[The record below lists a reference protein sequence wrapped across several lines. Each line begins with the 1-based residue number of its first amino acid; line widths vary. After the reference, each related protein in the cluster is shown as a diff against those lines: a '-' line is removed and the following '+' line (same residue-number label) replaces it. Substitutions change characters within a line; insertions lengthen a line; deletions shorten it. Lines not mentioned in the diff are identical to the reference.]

1 MELIQIRDLLIRR
14 RRTLATLFLAVVALV
29 ALFTLASAPTY
40 RSTALVLVRESPGA
54 NTLLAALGIP
64 TASLTSSDDFDAD
77 TEISLGQLEPS
88 LDRVIATLG
97 LSDDQGEPLTA
108 RRLIKGGLLPRLT
121 PRPHLDID
129 QLEDGRVVEI
139 VGWSGERD
147 QAAALAN
154 GLAEAYIASQVELQ
168 QADLARARAF
178 VDERLG
184 AVRDDYLAALAAQRA
199 FVTETGAIDLDA
211 QIETLVTKLGALRTQ
226 AEENHTEQAA
236 LAAELAALDTELAR
250 TGAAR
255 SADQAQANSEHI
267 RTLKADLNDL
277 LQELAA
283 LRVDSTEASSEY
295 RRLFAQIERLRE
307 LIVAEARAVVGGGGE
322 TLGFYEELGARRTEQ
337 QVALAISEAEGRQIA
352 HTIAEYRNRVDTHAA
367 LLERQAEL
375 DSELE
380 VSEAIHGRML
390 EAQRQLGLAAA
401 LVAPT
406 HVLVQRATPTTRPAR
421 PSLALNAVVAVLLG
435 GFWAL
440 GIALIEDL
448 FDDSVRDPAAL
459 RGPPLLARLVRV
471 RRDARP
477 ARAWREPL
485 RALRNRLRERLDGQ
499 LPRRLAL
506 VGPCRGDGRS
516 TLLAA
521 LAEQCAGDGLRVLAL
536 ELDLRAP
543 DLASRL
549 DAAPQPGLV
558 GHLCEGVALE
568 RCIVPTRVPGLD
580 LLPAGAALDDPA
592 PLLAEARL
600 GALLARLD
608 EDYDLILIDTPPLR
622 ASEDAIQV
630 LALVEHALLVV
641 AAGRTPLRAA
651 RAALER
657 LSRRAPLG
665 LVLTAVDPL
674 EHRYLH

>member
-14 RRTLATLFLAVVALV
+14 RRTLASLFLAVLALV
-29 ALFTLASAPTY
+29 ALFTLVSAPTY

-64 TASLTSSDDFDAD
+64 AASLSSSDDFDAD

-88 LDRVIATLG
+88 LERVITTLG

-129 QLEDGRVVEI
+129 QLEDGRMIEI

-178 VDERLG
+178 VVERLG
-184 AVRDDYLAALAAQRA
+184 TVRDDYLAALAAQRTFIA
-199 FVTETGAIDLDA
+199 ETGVSDLEA
-211 QIETLVTKLGALRTQ
+211 QLETLVTKLATLRTQ
-226 AEENHTEQAA
+226 AEENRTEQAA
-236 LAAELAALDTELAR
+236 IAAELGALDIELAR

-267 RTLKADLNDL
+267 RSLKADLNDL

-283 LRVDSTEASSEY
+283 LRVGSTEASSEY
-295 RRLFAQIERLRE
+295 RRLLAQIERLRE
-307 LIVAEARAVVGGGGE
+307 LIVAEAQAVVSGGGE
-322 TLGFYEELGARRTEQ
+322 TLGFYEELGAQRISQR
-337 QVALAISEAEGRQIA
+337 VALAISETEGRQIA
-352 HTIAEYRNRVDTHAA
+352 HTIAECRDRIDAHAA
-367 LLERQAEL
+367 LLERQAAL
-375 DSELE
+375 NSELE
-380 VSEAIHGRML
+380 VSKAIHDRML

-401 LVAPT
+401 MVAPT
-406 HVLVQRATPTTRPAR
+406 HVLVQRATPTTRPAK

-459 RGPPLLARLVRV
+459 PGPPLLARLVRV
-471 RRDARP
+471 RRGARP
-477 ARAWREPL
+477 APALREPL
-485 RALRNRLRERLDGQ
+485 RALCNRLRERLDGR
-499 LPRRLAL
+499 LPHRLAL
-506 VGPCRGDGRS
+506 VGPCRGDGR
-516 TLLAA
+516 TALLAA
-521 LAEQCAGDGLRVLAL
+521 LAEQCASDGLRVLAL
-536 ELDLRAP
+536 ELDLRTP
-543 DLASRL
+543 DLATRL
-549 DAAPQPGLV
+549 DAAPVPGLV
-558 GHLCEGVALE
+558 GHLREGVAIE
-568 RCIVPTRVPGLD
+568 HCIVPTRVPGLD
-580 LLPAGAALDDPA
+580 LLPAGATLDDPA
-592 PLLAEARL
+592 PLLADARL
-600 GALLARLD
+600 GALLTRLD
-608 EDYDLILIDTPPLR
+608 EDYELILIDTPPLR
-622 ASEDAIQV
+622 TSEDAIQV
-630 LALVEHALLVV
+630 LARVEHALLVIG
-641 AAGRTPLRAA
+641 AGRTPLRAA

-657 LSRRAPLG
+657 LSRRAPVG

-674 EHRYLH
+674 EYRYLH